1 MALMSQDE
9 RRIAEGVSQL
19 MYCNPFLPER
29 KELERA
35 ILGNTGSADGVWS
48 KRSAD
53 SKLSPAVTAIAD
65 VVEELIGKLRTK
77 VKVKLRF
84 VSLFALETFQLL
96 HESSD
101 QHNGIDG
108 IRR

>member
-9 RRIAEGVSQL
+9 RRTAEGVSQL

-53 SKLSPAVTAIAD
+53 PKLSPAVTAIAG
-65 VVEELIGKLRTK
+65 VVEKLIHEL
-77 VKVKLRF
+77 
-84 VSLFALETFQLL
+84 
-96 HESSD
+96 
-101 QHNGIDG
+101 
-108 IRR
+108 RR